1 MTRPWIWL
9 QLLIGWT
16 PVWALFLTLLL
27 TAHPGITFLSALIAA
42 TRMIAAAAVL
52 GLAVHKLTRHLTWP
66 HPMRPGFMVAHLGAA
81 ALFAVAWV
89 LLNSL
94 IESLQRGELVIVI
107 GIGIGPFLVLGV
119 WLYVMV
125 AGVTYA
131 AQATERA
138 ARIEAIA
145 ARSQLAA
152 LRSQLN
158 PHFLF
163 NALHTVVQLIPR
175 EPSRAAQAAEQIA
188 GLLRT
193 TIEEDRDLV
202 SLAEEWAF
210 VARYLEIER
219 IRFGDR
225 LRVHVDLTKEARG
238 AWLPSFALQTL
249 VENAV
254 RHGAMP
260 RVEPTEITVIGRV
273 DRGLLTLTVQDT
285 GAGASAEALAGNNG
299 TGLSRLRERLSA
311 LYHEQARLEVAPGPS
326 GGFTATLAI
335 PQASKEEG

>member
-1 MTRPWIWL
+1 MW
-9 QLLIGWT
+9 
-16 PVWALFLTLLL
+16 VLFLTLLL
-27 TAHPGITFLSALIAA
+27 TAHPGISLLSAVIAA

-52 GLAVHKLTRHLTWP
+52 GLAVHKLTRRLTWP
-66 HPMRPGFMVAHLGAA
+66 HPMRPGFMAAHLGAA
-81 ALFAVAWV
+81 ALFSVAWV

-94 IESLQRGELVIVI
+94 IESLHRGEFVLVI

-131 AQATERA
+131 TQATERA

-152 LRSQLN
+152 LRAQLN

-210 VARYLEIER
+210 VERYLEIER
-219 IRFGDR
+219 IRFGNR
-225 LRVHVDLTKEARG
+225 LQVCVDLTDEARG
-238 AWLPSFALQTL
+238 AQLPSFSLQTL

-260 RVEPTEITVIGRV
+260 RVEPTEIMVVGRMN
-273 DRGLLTLTVQDT
+273 RGMLTLTVHDT
-285 GAGASAEALAGNNG
+285 GAGASPEIMAGNTG
-299 TGLSRLRERLSA
+299 TGLTRLRERLSA
-311 LYHEQARLEVAPGPS
+311 LYDARARLEVVSGAD
-326 GGFTATLAI
+326 GGFTASLVI
-335 PQASKEEG
+335 PQAPKEEG